1 MKSKNKKRA
10 EAAERM
16 KNSSY
21 QTSRALRLE
30 TKTFDDD
37 EWFET
42 VDTIIKNTE
51 AKVN

>member
-30 TKTFDDD
+30 TKPLTNGSRQSIQSSK
-37 EWFET
+37 T
-42 VDTIIKNTE
+42 LKL
-51 AKVN
+51 K

>member
-10 EAAERM
+10 EAAKRM

-30 TKTFDDD
+30 TKTFDQ
-37 EWFET
+37 WFET